1 MLAVSARRPAFDL
14 TVVTAATVW
23 AADLVTLA
31 LKEIVGRPRPFQV
44 LPEADPLLRV
54 SFGGSFPSGH
64 AATSFAGAL
73 VLSFLARRGVPALF
87 VLAAAIAFSRV
98 YVGAHYPLD
107 VLAGALVGSLVGAGA
122 IALAV
127 RAPRPPSEAP
137 RSSEETRP
145 PG

>member
-1 MLAVSARRPAFDL
+1 VLAVSARRPAFDL

-107 VLAGALVGSLVGAGA
+107 VLAGALVGSFVGAGA

>member
-1 MLAVSARRPAFDL
+1 MWARRPVFDV

-31 LKEIVGRPRPFQV
+31 VKEITGRPRPFQV

-64 AATSFAGAL
+64 AATSFAGAV
-73 VLSFLARRGVPALF
+73 VLSFLVRRAAPALF

-107 VLAGALVGSLVGAGA
+107 VLGGALVGSLVGAGA
-122 IALAV
+122 VALAV
-127 RAPRPPSEAP
+127 RAPRPPSGAP